1 MEKVK
6 IPCLAMA
13 VVAAVMLM
21 SSVVALAETVTLE
34 ATSEDGILIFA
45 SEDGQ
50 FKWWIDT
57 RIYLDTA
64 FYMDDDA
71 EFYMDI
77 DDDVVAVH
85 MGNGMQVRRARMAWK
100 AILWHDWYAEVDV
113 DFAEEATAL
122 KDAYVRY
129 DNVLDRQAYVRV
141 GNFRVP
147 FGLEENTSS
156 RYLMFMERSQGTD
169 PFVPGRRMG
178 TEVAYWGDMYRVAL
192 GVFGPDVEDFE
203 TNTDDQLE
211 DGHEDMNWNFA
222 GRATVAPI
230 RDEHKVLHIGGA
242 YAMMTPTFT
251 DEDDLGTVRFRTRNE
266 THVSNYKFLSTGKM
280 KKAESY
286 SLFGGEA
293 AFVMDR
299 LMVQGE
305 YMGSTVTMVD
315 EDDEEERVDKSFS
328 GMYGFVSYFLT
339 DDTHPYDHTAG
350 EFTGVKPSGKMGA
363 VELAARYST
372 LNLTDE
378 DSDSPDNDICGGE
391 STALTF
397 GINWYANPNIK
408 VMVNYAMVD
417 NDENADAD
425 GDIGSLNAAGELVDL
440 DEGIDY
446 NIFQVRVQAAF

>member
-1 MEKVK
+1 M
-6 IPCLAMA
+6 IPRLALA
-13 VVAAVMLM
+13 VVAVVILL
-21 SSVVALAETVTLE
+21 SSVAAFADPVELE
-34 ATSEDGILIFA
+34 ATSNDGILVFA
-45 SEDGQ
+45 SEDGM

-64 FYMDDDA
+64 FYMED
-71 EFYMDI
+71 E
-77 DDDVVAVH
+77 DV

-100 AILWHDWYAEVDV
+100 ANLWNDWYAEVDV

-129 DNVLDRQAYVRV
+129 DDLFNRQGYVRM
-141 GNFRVP
+141 GNFRTP

-178 TEVAYWGDMYRVAL
+178 SEVAYWGDMYRVAV

-203 TNTDDQLE
+203 TEDQ
-211 DGHEDMNWNFA
+211 DMNWSFA

-230 RDEHKVLHIGGA
+230 MDEHKVLHIGGA

-266 THVSNYKFLSTGKM
+266 THVSNNKFVSTGKM
-280 KKAESY
+280 KESESY
-286 SLFGGEA
+286 TLFGGEL

-305 YMGSTVTMVD
+305 YMGSTVTMG
-315 EDDEEERVDKSFS
+315 EPSEEETRAREAGDPSFS

-339 DDTHPYDHTAG
+339 DDTHPYDHTYG
-350 EFTGVKPSGKMGA
+350 EFGGVKPTGKNGA
-363 VELAARYST
+363 VELAVRYSM
-372 LNLTDE
+372 LNLTYQEE
-378 DSDSPDNDICGGE
+378 DYPDDDICGGE

-408 VMVNYAMVD
+408 VMANYVMVD
-417 NDENADAD
+417 NDEDAD
-425 GDIGSLNAAGELVDL
+425 GDGDFPGDY
-440 DEGIDY
+440 DY
-446 NIFQVRVQAAF
+446 NIVQMRVQAAF

>member
-1 MEKVK
+1 MEKVL
-6 IPCLAMA
+6 ISRL
-13 VVAAVMLM
+13 VLAAVIALMLVP
-21 SSVVALAETVTLE
+21 SAAALAEGVTLD
-34 ATSEDGILIFA
+34 ATSEDGVLMFE
-45 SEDGQ
+45 SDDGA

-64 FYMDDDA
+64 FYMDDEADSL
-71 EFYMDI
+71 Y
-77 DDDVVAVH
+77 

-129 DNVLDRQAYVRV
+129 DNLFDRQSYVRV
-141 GNFRVP
+141 GNFRTP

-178 TEVAYWGDMYRVAL
+178 FEVANWGEMYRVAV

-203 TNTDDQLE
+203 TNTEEQLE
-211 DGHEDMNWNFA
+211 DGHEDMNWSFA

-230 RDEHKVLHIGGA
+230 RDESRVLHLGGA
-242 YAMMTPTFT
+242 YAMMKPTFT
-251 DEDDLGTVRFRTRNE
+251 DEDDFGEVRFRTRNE
-266 THVSNYKFLSTGKM
+266 THVSNYKFVSTGKM
-280 KKAESY
+280 KEAESY
-286 SLFGGEA
+286 TLFGGEA

-305 YMGSTVTMVD
+305 YMGATVTMGELSD
-315 EDDEEERVDKSFS
+315 EDDPSFS
-328 GMYGFVSYFLT
+328 GMYGFISYFLT
-339 DDTHPYDHTAG
+339 DDTHPYDHTSG
-350 EFTGVKPSGKMGA
+350 EFTGVKPNGKNGA
-363 VELAARYST
+363 VELAARYSM

-378 DSDSPDNDICGGE
+378 DADIEGGE

-397 GINWYANPNIK
+397 GVNWYPNANIK
-408 VMVNYAMVD
+408 IMANYSMVD
-417 NDENADAD
+417 NDENCDAD
-425 GDIGSLNAAGELVDL
+425 EDFENL
-440 DEGIDY
+440 DEEGIDY
-446 NIFQVRVQAAF
+446 GIFQMRVQAAF